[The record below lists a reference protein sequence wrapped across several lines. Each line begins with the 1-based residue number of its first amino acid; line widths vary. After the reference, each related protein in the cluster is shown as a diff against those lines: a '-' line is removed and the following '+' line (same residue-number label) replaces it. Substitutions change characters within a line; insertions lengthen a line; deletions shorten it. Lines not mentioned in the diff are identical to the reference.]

1 MEGNIKVTGLMESS
15 MEKEP
20 LLQLTDSQEMDYGK
34 VAKERN
40 GLMNEKY
47 KVKLY
52 KNQLLLYE
60 ETG

>member
-1 MEGNIKVTGLMESS
+1 

-40 GLMNEKY
+40 GLMNENY